1 VWRHQSG
8 FHAER
13 VRLTSADGCETI
25 AWAPAERGAKTGS
38 SSSTSA
44 AATSTNGKGQRAHGW
59 LHYLGYQ
66 RHGHLV
72 DLDITA
78 VLAATAP
85 DPAARPLTTG
95 GPPLTGSASLRA
107 SADKH
112 VPGKSFSVRVARHWL
127 PSVRGPWTLD
137 VECETAETYDLLF
150 RGFQLL
156 LARNVEEAARRRDEE
171 VAAGGKDGQGRK
183 GGAGQDGRSGTAHVA
198 RPADPVTALY
208 AAPARGLRGAA
219 AAAWRHARPFPSRAP
234 AAAAAATAAGP
245 HAQHP
250 LSPDSTPLAAVP
262 PAQFLGWHSA
272 GTQIWA
278 RLRMAGLEVKCVFS
292 WDLRRVMLKLR
303 CPQHRLE
310 EVAER
315 MHLKVM
321 ISN

>member
-1 VWRHQSG
+1 
-8 FHAER
+8 
-13 VRLTSADGCETI
+13 
-25 AWAPAERGAKTGS
+25 
-38 SSSTSA
+38 
-44 AATSTNGKGQRAHGW
+44 
-59 LHYLGYQ
+59 
-66 RHGHLV
+66 LV

-112 VPGKSFSVRVARHWL
+112 VPSKAFSVRVARHWL

-137 VECETAETYDLLF
+137 VECETAETFDLLF

-156 LARNVEEAARRRDEE
+156 LARNVEEAARRRDAEQ
-171 VAAGGKDGQGRK
+171 AAGGKDGQGRK
-183 GGAGQDGRSGTAHVA
+183 SGAAGKDGRSGAAHVA

-208 AAPARGLRGAA
+208 AAPARGLRGTA
-219 AAAWRHARPFPSRAP
+219 AAAWRHARHFTSHAP
-234 AAAAAATAAGP
+234 AATPAAGP

-250 LSPDSTPLAAVP
+250 SSPGTPLAAVP

-321 ISN
+321 MTSQLASRRPFPGFCPSRYHFLIAPPTPHAPTP